1 MINGVMYRLRHEE
14 VKLTRAHPGYESTNS
29 PQRFLLYV
37 RFNGTTSK
45 LNREFRQFD
54 HGQITITTSNHFRK
68 LKFWPI

>member
-1 MINGVMYRLRHEE
+1 MMKGVMYRLRHEE

-45 LNREFRQFD
+45 LNREFRQSEPR
-54 HGQITITTSNHFRK
+54 ILTI
-68 LKFWPI
+68 